1 LKALLLE
8 IEPKAI
14 LSTSKFEKLLEVT
27 GVNDGH
33 VQELIVKTPQLK
45 WSSKSFNMT
54 NLEELMQGSGVS
66 DPSIQIKD
74 TDLAS
79 IIYTSGST
87 GRSKGVMLTHRNIVS
102 NTMSNCQYLCLTQDD
117 IQMVV
122 IPFYYVMGKS
132 LLNTHFAVGGTLV
145 INNKFAFPA
154 AVLNEMISEK
164 VTGFSGV
171 PSTYAFLL
179 HRSPLAAY
187 REKLSSLRYCS
198 QAGGHMSR
206 VIKEGLRKSLPEHTR
221 IYIMCGAT
229 EAAARLSYLDPPR
242 FEAKMDSIGKAIPGV
257 ILKVLN
263 EKGEEVSIGHVGELV
278 ACGDNIMQGYWKDP
292 EMTAKVLDQNGYHT
306 GDLCYQDG
314 EGFFYLLGRKDSLL
328 KVGGRRVNPLEVE
341 DVPLGTG
348 LLIEANVFGL
358 PDELL
363 GHRLVALATPKNED
377 CKPGEILNLCASK
390 LPRYEV
396 PSEIKFVRSLPKS
409 ASGKIDSGKCLELFN
424 RGESNKEKG

>member
-1 LKALLLE
+1 
-8 IEPKAI
+8 
-14 LSTSKFEKLLEVT
+14 
-27 GVNDGH
+27 
-33 VQELIVKTPQLK
+33 
-45 WSSKSFNMT
+45 
-54 NLEELMQGSGVS
+54 
-66 DPSIQIKD
+66 
-74 TDLAS
+74 
-79 IIYTSGST
+79 
-87 GRSKGVMLTHRNIVS
+87 
-102 NTMSNCQYLCLTQDD
+102 
-117 IQMVV
+117 
-122 IPFYYVMGKS
+122 
-132 LLNTHFAVGGTLV
+132 
-145 INNKFAFPA
+145 
-154 AVLNEMISEK
+154 
-164 VTGFSGV
+164 
-171 PSTYAFLL
+171 
-179 HRSPLAAY
+179 
-187 REKLSSLRYCS
+187 
-198 QAGGHMSR
+198 MSR